1 MPFLAEVSKS
11 IETDV
16 QFLPPMDIHWAW
28 HVHMLAPVSYKM
40 DCINV
45 AGRLLGHKLTNPLER
60 DSLRQKTKK
69 IWVKHFPDEPFD
81 LAELKKH
88 SLQEFPNGLVSKIVY
103 NIEEAASRQRVFYYQ
118 VCLNKFF
125 NFQKEFISRYPFHII
140 LTLSFMRI
148 VFAVTGCISI

>member
-1 MPFLAEVSKS
+1 
-11 IETDV
+11 
-16 QFLPPMDIHWAW
+16 
-28 HVHMLAPVSYKM
+28 MLAPVSYKM

-45 AGRLLGHKLTNPLER
+45 AGRLLGHKLTNPMER

-81 LAELKKH
+81 LAESKKH

-118 VCLNKFF
+118 VCLNEFF
-125 NFQKEFISRYPFHII
+125 HFFHIFIFRYPFHII

>member
-1 MPFLAEVSKS
+1 
-11 IETDV
+11 
-16 QFLPPMDIHWAW
+16 
-28 HVHMLAPVSYKM
+28 M

-81 LAELKKH
+81 LAESKKH

-118 VCLNKFF
+118 VCLNEFF
-125 NFQKEFISRYPFHII
+125 PFFTFSFLGIPS
-140 LTLSFMRI
+140 TLF
-148 VFAVTGCISI
+148 